1 MNKRLKVFLIFIN
14 IVMLVLAILWYVE
27 GLEKEPLIVTLGQTA
42 TLLSLVFEK
51 QATKIFTKNVDNSEV
66 KIKKQKGDSI
76 HTENVKDSKIKIE

>member
-42 TLLSLVFEK
+42 TLLSRFFSK
-51 QATKIFTKNVDNSEV
+51 KTRKKYNKKI
-66 KIKKQKGDSI
+66 
-76 HTENVKDSKIKIE
+76 